1 MIWDIKKRKMLD
13 ELAEQRNRKNLDAEC
28 AAQLALQAVEQIIKS
43 HRENREYLREAVTFL
58 CELTSDPDQSIAR
71 CGVKTLFTSLIERLN
86 DSFDPDA
93 CDLYN
98 RIIAQVIEY
107 YRCLPGGG
115 NLDRALSS
123 FGLRNEAD
131 LLNRKTRIDNLK
143 NKVPNIKSGV
153 ALKKAL
159 FLSRVTIGADVALT
173 SVMIAKLWEMQPGAE
188 IVLLGSSKLRELFG
202 GDPRVRVRDV
212 KYERTGDLL
221 SRLSSWIELVAAV
234 EDERKSCNPDQ
245 FWLIDP
251 DSRLTQL
258 GMLPLLKDES
268 NYFFFE
274 SRSFRRAGAKQL
286 GHLASC
292 WMNETFGMQGQGF
305 PFVSL
310 PREHREFGRTMAEK
324 LRHPSSRSKII
335 SISLGVGGNPGKRLA
350 DSFEEELIGKLL
362 EDSQL
367 ILDKG
372 ASPEE
377 HDQINRIIEK
387 MRAHGKTVIEVNA
400 HNSSEMMQQE
410 RIRADLLTWD
420 GGIGAFAGLIAASD
434 RYLGYDSA
442 GQHIAAALGIPTLAI
457 FVDSNSETFTERW
470 RPYGRRAIAVFKC

>member
-1 MIWDIKKRKMLD
+1 
-13 ELAEQRNRKNLDAEC
+13 
-28 AAQLALQAVEQIIKS
+28 
-43 HRENREYLREAVTFL
+43 
-58 CELTSDPDQSIAR
+58 
-71 CGVKTLFTSLIERLN
+71 LIERLN

-98 RIIAQVIEY
+98 RIIAHVIEY
-107 YRCLPGGG
+107 YRRLPGGED
-115 NLDRALSS
+115 LDRALSS

-131 LLNRKTRIDNLK
+131 LLNRKSRIDLK
-143 NKVPNIKSGV
+143 NQIANIKSGV

-159 FLSRVTIGADVALT
+159 FLSRVTIGADVAVT
-173 SVMIAKLWEMQPGAE
+173 SVMIAKLCEMQPGVE
-188 IVLLGSSKLRELFG
+188 IVLLGSSKLQELFG
-202 GDPRVRVRDV
+202 GDPRVRIREI

-221 SRLSSWIELVAAV
+221 SRLNSWIDLVAAV
-234 EDERKSCNPDQ
+234 EAEREGCNPDQ

-258 GMLPLLKDES
+258 GMLPLLKDET

-274 SRSFRRAGAKQL
+274 SRSFRRAGAKHL

-305 PFVSL
+305 PFVTL
-310 PREHREFGRTMAEK
+310 PREHREFGRSIAEK
-324 LRHPSSRSKII
+324 LRHPSSTSKII
-335 SISLGVGGNPGKRLA
+335 SVSLGVGGNPGKRLS
-350 DSFEEELIGKLL
+350 DSFEEGLIGKLL
-362 EDSQL
+362 DDSQL

-387 MRAHGKTVIEVNA
+387 MRADGKTVIEVDA
-400 HNSSEMMQQE
+400 HNASEMMHQE
-410 RIRADLLTWD
+410 RIRADLITWE
-420 GGIGAFAGLIAASD
+420 GGIGVFAGLIAGSD

-442 GQHIAAALGIPTLAI
+442 GQHIAAALGIPTLAV
-457 FVDSNSETFTERW
+457 FVNSNSETFTERW
-470 RPYGRRAIAVFKC
+470 RPYGKGAIAVFKC